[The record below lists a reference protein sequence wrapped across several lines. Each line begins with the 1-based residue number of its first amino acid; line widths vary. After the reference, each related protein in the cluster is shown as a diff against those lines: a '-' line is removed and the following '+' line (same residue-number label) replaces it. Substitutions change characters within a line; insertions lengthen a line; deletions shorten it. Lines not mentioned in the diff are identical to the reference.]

1 MNAQTVDTP
10 AVSNAEYRAAC
21 GLFPTGVTVV
31 TRRSCDGRPYGMTV
45 SSFTSVSLNP
55 PLILV
60 CIDKRAGF
68 GADLLPDA
76 TPSLPFAV
84 NVLGED
90 QQTLAVRFSTGSEED
105 RFAGLDWKP
114 GLHDVPLL
122 SGTVASFT
130 CMVENIVD
138 AGDHFI
144 FVGRVRELRRSGG
157 RPLVWCESGY
167 HCLPDPRP
175 LDPDI

>member
-1 MNAQTVDTP
+1 
-10 AVSNAEYRAAC
+10 
-21 GLFPTGVTVV
+21 
-31 TRRSCDGRPYGMTV
+31 MTV

-68 GADLLPDA
+68 GADLLPDVC
-76 TPSLPFAV
+76 PSLAFAV
-84 NVLGED
+84 NVLQED
-90 QQTLAVRFSTGSEED
+90 QEALAVRFSTGSEQE

-114 GLHDVPLL
+114 GLSDVPLL
-122 SGTVASFT
+122 AGTVASFT
-130 CMVENIVD
+130 CTVENIVN

-144 FVGRVRELRRSGG
+144 FVGRVQELRRSGG

-167 HCLPDPRP
+167 HCLPDPRASVEAE
-175 LDPDI
+175 I